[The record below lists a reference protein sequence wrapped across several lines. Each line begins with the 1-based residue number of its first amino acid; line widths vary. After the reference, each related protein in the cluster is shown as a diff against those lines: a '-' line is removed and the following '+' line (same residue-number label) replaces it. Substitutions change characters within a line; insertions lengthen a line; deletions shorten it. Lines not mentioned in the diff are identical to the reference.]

1 MADLDPLHPLQ
12 SSLLEI
18 LAHYPSID
26 VTALRKFLQNYGHT
40 PSTATLY
47 RLLREME
54 LKQMIVRSHGKI
66 QLHSVWLS
74 HVSKFVERAKMHQKN
89 PQNSVDIASM
99 RDTESRSF
107 YAESLLELDP
117 VWGHILGEL
126 THIAEERQWYIYN
139 SHPWYSF
146 GMRDTESRLYQGLV
160 AEGVLP
166 HLLYGNDTFL
176 DRYGEKIIQVR
187 GFETVCTAESPF
199 PKEGYAL
206 WCCGDYIV
214 ECIMPQSISQHF
226 AFFFANV
233 HTISQFD
240 PELFTD
246 IFKMRARCKVTVRK
260 DAKEGKKLRGK
271 IQEFFELH

>member
-18 LAHYPSID
+18 LSQYPHID
-26 VTALRKFLQNYGHT
+26 VVELRKRLNGYDHT

-74 HVSKFVERAKMHQKN
+74 HISKFVERAKMHQKN
-89 PQNSVDIASM
+89 PESTVDIASM
-99 RDTESRSF
+99 QDGESRSF
-107 YAESLLELDP
+107 FAESLMELDP

-126 THIAEERQWYIYN
+126 THIEQERQWYIYN

-146 GMRDTESRLYQGLV
+146 GMRETESRLYQGLV
-160 AEGVLP
+160 SEGVSP

-176 DRYGEKIIQVR
+176 DRYGEKIIRVK
-187 GFETVCTAESPF
+187 GFETRCTAETPF
-199 PKEGYAL
+199 LKEGYAL
-206 WCCGDYIV
+206 WCTGEYTV
-214 ECIMPQSISQHF
+214 ECVMPPSISQHF

-233 HTISQFD
+233 QSISQFD

-246 IFKMRARCKVTVRK
+246 IFKMRSRCKVTMRRDVQ
-260 DAKEGKKLRGK
+260 ECGKLRDKLEG
-271 IQEFFELH
+271 FF